1 MIKQPKLGGQQR
13 SYFAFRSELILQQC
27 TLLKLYVFSS
37 FLKAP
42 RLLCQRHSRFHRI
55 AMSIA
60 GFSDSLWEL
69 LLARRLEWT
78 WSSDSQLVWWLLP
91 SLRRLLPASRPR
103 LQCLAKVARLGI
115 HSRPRSP
122 TPRKTRF
129 LRPASRLLR
138 PVSRRHRLR
147 PRRRRLRPRSLHQ
160 CLSRVRMCA
169 SWAALA
175 SERNG
180 SSRSSGWTSCGWWTS
195 GSLFPTRADI
205 QRLKAE
211 SLGMWLEDFDTEL
224 KDGLLRH
231 GIWPWVESAQ
241 EMMSKSLR
249 SPAPQPPPALPAP
262 RQRSR
267 SRSPPRPEMRSPSP
281 PRKWLTEKDLEAM
294 IE

>member
-1 MIKQPKLGGQQR
+1 MSSQVSSRLLGSSVKGIR
-13 SYFAFRSELILQQC
+13 AFIE
-27 TLLKLYVFSS
+27 
-37 FLKAP
+37 
-42 RLLCQRHSRFHRI
+42 LLCQSPVSRTRY
-55 AMSIA
+55 
-60 GFSDSLWEL
+60 GNYFSHGG
-69 LLARRLEWT
+69 
-78 WSSDSQLVWWLLP
+78 WSGLGAPTLNWWLLP

-147 PRRRRLRPRSLHQ
+147 PRRRRLRPRSLRQ

-205 QRLKAE
+205 QRLRA
-211 SLGMWLEDFDTEL
+211 SACGWRTSTRSSRTVSFAMAF
-224 KDGLLRH
+224 GH
-231 GIWPWVESAQ
+231 GS
-241 EMMSKSLR
+241 
-249 SPAPQPPPALPAP
+249 
-262 RQRSR
+262 SR
-267 SRSPPRPEMRSPSP
+267 RRR
-281 PRKWLTEKDLEAM
+281 
-294 IE
+294 